1 YIVCKIPKWPFDKF
15 VGASRKL
22 GTQMKATGEVM
33 SIAHNFEGAF
43 MKALRSL
50 EQNVYDLHIPEVDGL
65 SLDELKVK
73 LKDVDDH
80 RIFVVAQA
88 LRQGMSE
95 QEIHDIT
102 RIDCWFIDKIKH
114 LTEVEQQLK
123 TEPLTVEL
131 LKLAKKLEFP
141 DQIIAKY
148 TNHTTQDI
156 HQMRLDH
163 HIEAVYKTVDTC
175 AAEFDATT

>member
-1 YIVCKIPKWPFDKF
+1 MFCFADNFD
-15 VGASRKL
+15 
-22 GTQMKATGEVM
+22 
-33 SIAHNFEGAF
+33 GAF

-50 EQNVYDLHIPEVDGL
+50 EDNVYVFHIPDVDGL
-65 SLDELKVK
+65 SLDELRVK

-123 TEPLTVEL
+123 TS
-131 LKLAKKLEFP
+131 
-141 DQIIAKY
+141 
-148 TNHTTQDI
+148 QDI

-175 AAEFDATT
+175 AAEFDATTPYYYSVYGEHNEVDPRDDK

>member
-1 YIVCKIPKWPFDKF
+1 
-15 VGASRKL
+15 
-22 GTQMKATGEVM
+22 
-33 SIAHNFEGAF
+33 

-65 SLDELKVK
+65 SLEELRVK

-114 LTEVEQQLK
+114 LDGSRT
-123 TEPLTVEL
+123 
-131 LKLAKKLEFP
+131 
-141 DQIIAKY
+141 I
-148 TNHTTQDI
+148 N
-156 HQMRLDH
+156 
-163 HIEAVYKTVDTC
+163 
-175 AAEFDATT
+175 